1 MASTANSHLTD
12 TSDSAVIDGN
22 LLVLVID
29 INPDQRTFLAKP
41 VRRLTKWI
49 DSALAL
55 VNSHLLLHPSNE
67 VAVVAAS
74 KRSCKFLFPDNS
86 TKLEEQLTNATLTAR
101 DGQYERFRDIEKVI
115 RHRAHSMIVEEMQQT
130 QKNSQPLVTS
140 DSLIAGG
147 LCMALSYINRRQ
159 KDLELPSVN
168 NSKSEKVSAQTGP
181 KSSDIKTNST
191 HLQARILV
199 MTASGFTATQY
210 MNYMNAFFTAQ
221 KMNIPVDTCML
232 DRDSSLLQQGA
243 DITGGL
249 YVKVPSLDSLFQF
262 LVWMFLPDASAL
274 RKQMGMPYATKVDY
288 RAACF
293 CHRQLV
299 EIGFVCSVCLSIYCK
314 FSPIC
319 TTCHTAFKMPGVS
332 GIAKKKKK

>member
-1 MASTANSHLTD
+1 MASSSNSHLTD

-221 KMNIPVDTCML
+221 VRLFFLIGYIFGIQNLRDVYNCTCQVILIYLLFQKMNIPVDTCML

-274 RKQMGMPYATKVDY
+274 RKQMGMPYATKVLY
-288 RAACF
+288 Q
-293 CHRQLV
+293 HRLH
-299 EIGFVCSVCLSIYCK
+299 LWLR
-314 FSPIC
+314 
-319 TTCHTAFKMPGVS
+319 
-332 GIAKKKKK
+332 KKVN

>member
-1 MASTANSHLTD
+1 MASSSTSHLSD
-12 TSDSAVIDGN
+12 AIDSAVIDGN

-29 INPDQRTFLAKP
+29 VNPDQRTFLTKP

-49 DSALAL
+49 DSGLAL

-86 TKLEEQLTNATLTAR
+86 AKLEEPLTNATLTAR
-101 DGQYERFRDIEKVI
+101 DGQYEGFRDIEKVI
-115 RHRAHSMIVEEMQQT
+115 RHRAYNMIVGEMQQT
-130 QKNSQPLVTS
+130 QENSQPLVTS
-140 DSLIAGG
+140 DSLIAGA
-147 LCMALSYINRRQ
+147 LCMALSYINRKQ
-159 KDLELPSVN
+159 KDLELPSISS
-168 NSKSEKVSAQTGP
+168 SKSEKVSAQVGP
-181 KSSDIKTNST
+181 RDIKTNT
-191 HLQARILV
+191 RDLQARILV
-199 MTASGFTATQY
+199 MTASGSTATQY

-243 DITGGL
+243 DITRGL

-262 LVWMFLPDASAL
+262 LVWVFLPDASGL
-274 RKQMGMPYATKVDY
+274 RKQMGMPYAAKVDY

-299 EIGFVCSVCLSIYCK
+299 DIGFVCSVCLSIYCK